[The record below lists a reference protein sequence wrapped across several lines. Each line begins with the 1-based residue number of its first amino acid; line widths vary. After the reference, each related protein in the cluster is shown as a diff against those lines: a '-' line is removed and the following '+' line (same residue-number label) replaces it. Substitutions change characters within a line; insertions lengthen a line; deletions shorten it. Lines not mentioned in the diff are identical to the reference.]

1 MSETA
6 SEDPRAFWDARYVGG
21 EYVFGL
27 EPNRWLAAHEH
38 LLRRRMRAFLP
49 GDGEGRNGVWLAER
63 GLAVTTVDASPVGV
77 DKARQLA
84 ASRGVKLD
92 SHVADL
98 REWKYPASAYDL
110 VVLAFVHVEAGE
122 RAGLHAEV
130 AATLCPGG
138 HLLLE
143 GFTPAHLG
151 RKGGP
156 KTADRMFTAP
166 ILADDFSALDILH
179 LEECE
184 VELPAAERHGG
195 PAAVVRLLAR
205 MP

>member
-1 MSETA
+1 MGDTV
-6 SEDPRAFWDARYVGG
+6 SEDPRDFWDARYVGD

-77 DKARQLA
+77 EKASQLA
-84 ASRGVKLD
+84 TSRGVTLD
-92 SHVADL
+92 AHVADL
-98 REWKYPASAYDL
+98 RAWKYPASAYDL

-122 RAGLHAEV
+122 RAGLHAEI
-130 AATLCPGG
+130 AATLRPGG

-156 KTADRMFTAP
+156 KTADRMFTAA
-166 ILADDFSALDILH
+166 ILADDFSGLDILH

>member
-1 MSETA
+1 MNTSP
-6 SEDPRAFWDARYVGG
+6 SPSFWDQNYSASTGFKYGERPNAFLVQQVARFAPGSRI
-21 EYVFGL
+21 L
-27 EPNRWLAAHEH
+27 
-38 LLRRRMRAFLP
+38 LP

-63 GLAVTTVDASPVGV
+63 GLDVTTVDASPVGV
-77 DKARQLA
+77 DKARRLA
-84 ASRGVKLD
+84 ASRGVRLD
-92 SHVADL
+92 AHVADL
-98 REWKYPASAYDL
+98 HDWKYPAAAYEL
-110 VVLAFVHVEAGE
+110 VVLAFVHVAAGE
-122 RAGLHAEV
+122 RAGLHAEI
-130 AATLCPGG
+130 AATLRPGG

-156 KTADRMFTAP
+156 KTADRMFTAAT
-166 ILADDFSALDILH
+166 LADDFSGLEIVH

>member
-1 MSETA
+1 MDEIVP
-6 SEDPRAFWDARYVGG
+6 EDPRAFWDARYVGG
-21 EYVFGL
+21 EYVFGI

-63 GLAVTTVDASPVGV
+63 GLVVTTVDASPVGV
-77 DKARQLA
+77 EKARRLA
-84 ASRGVKLD
+84 AERGVTLD
-92 SHVADL
+92 AQVADL

-110 VVLAFVHVEAGE
+110 AVLAFVHVDIGE
-122 RAGLHAEV
+122 RSGFHAEV
-130 AATLCPGG
+130 AATLRSGG

-156 KTADRMFTAP
+156 KSADRMFTAA

-179 LEECE
+179 LDECE
-184 VELPAAERHGG
+184 VELPEAERHGG